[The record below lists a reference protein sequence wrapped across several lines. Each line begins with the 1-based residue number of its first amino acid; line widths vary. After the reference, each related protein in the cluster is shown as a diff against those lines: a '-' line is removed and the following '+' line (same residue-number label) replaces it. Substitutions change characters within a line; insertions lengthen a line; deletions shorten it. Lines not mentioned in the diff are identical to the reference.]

1 MKVLH
6 VIPSLW
12 QGDGGPSH
20 ALRAMERALA
30 AQGVTV
36 ETATTDDDGPGLR
49 SGKAGQGAVL
59 EEETVRRYFAKRSE
73 FYKWSPGFARWIS
86 RAVTDYDLLHV
97 HALFSFTTTAASQ
110 AARRAGVPYIVR
122 PLGTLAPWGMEHRRP
137 WLKRASLRM
146 IETPLLRHAAAVHF
160 TSDEEM
166 REAAALRIDMRPVV
180 IPLGID
186 MPPPVVRTPPG
197 DGSVRALFLSRLHPK
212 KNLDGLLDAM
222 AMLRDEF
229 PQLRLTIAGSGETE
243 YESALRA
250 RADVLGLADR
260 VSWLGFVEGA
270 AKLRA
275 FRDSDIFVL
284 PSHSENFGIAAAEAL
299 AHGLP
304 CVLSSGVAI
313 ARDVVAAAAG
323 VEVATSAESIAAGLR
338 LIMPP
343 AVRAPMQASAVCL
356 ARERYSLGAM
366 GTRLKQL
373 YMDISGS
380 RRGLPAKR

>member
-12 QGDGGPSH
+12 QQDGGPAN

-36 ETATTDDDGPGLR
+36 ETATTDDDGPGRR
-49 SGKAGQGAVL
+49 SSKAGRGAIV
-59 EEETVRRYFAKRSE
+59 EEGSVRRYFAKRSD
-73 FYKWSPGFARWIS
+73 FYKWSPGFARWIAH
-86 RAVTDYDLLHV
+86 AVTDYDLLHL

-146 IETPLLRHAAAVHF
+146 IETPLLHHAAAVHF
-160 TSDEEM
+160 TSDEEL
-166 REAAALRIDMRPVV
+166 RQAAELRIDMRPVV

-186 MPPPVVRTPPG
+186 MPPPVVRTPPA
-197 DGSVRALFLSRLHPK
+197 DGTVRALFLSRLDPK
-212 KNLDGLLDAM
+212 KNLEGLLDAL
-222 AMLRDEF
+222 ALVRNDL
-229 PQLRLTIAGSGETE
+229 PQCKLVVAGSGEPG
-243 YESALRA
+243 YEASLRA
-250 RADVLGLADR
+250 QADALGLADR
-260 VSWLGFVEGA
+260 VRWLGFVNGE
-270 AKLRA
+270 AKRRA
-275 FRDSDIFVL
+275 FEDADFFVL

-304 CVLSSGVAI
+304 AVLSSGVAI
-313 ARDVVAAAAG
+313 ARDVAAHDAG
-323 VEVATSAESIAAGLR
+323 VEVATTADSIAAGLR
-338 LIMPP
+338 LIMLP
-343 AVRAPMQASAVCL
+343 AARAQMQANALHL
-356 ARERYSLGAM
+356 ARERYSLDAM
-366 GTRLKQL
+366 GTRLNQL
-373 YMDISGS
+373 YADISAS